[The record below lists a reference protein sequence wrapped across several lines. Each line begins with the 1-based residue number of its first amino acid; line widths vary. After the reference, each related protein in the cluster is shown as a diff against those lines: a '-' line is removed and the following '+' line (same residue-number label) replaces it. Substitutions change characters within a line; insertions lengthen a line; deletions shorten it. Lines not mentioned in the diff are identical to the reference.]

1 MRTETTAGAGTASV
15 AEIRAAFPAQ
25 KRMHAG
31 NTVAYF
37 DGPGGTQ
44 VPEQVVAAMRDY
56 LFEHNANTHWAYP
69 SSAETDALLTDSRT
83 IIADFLNCSADEVAF
98 GLNMTTLTFH
108 LARALGWQWGKGDEI
123 IVTDLDHH
131 ANIAPW
137 KVLERERG
145 VTVRSV
151 PFNPENGELRM
162 SELARLLTPR
172 TKLVAIGAA
181 SNALGTVNDL
191 EEIMMMVRGVEALVY
206 VDAVH
211 SAPHILPD
219 VRELDCDFLAC
230 SAYKFYGPHVGVVYA
245 RRDLANMMDVPRL
258 EPAPAEMP
266 ERIETGT
273 GNHEGIVGT
282 AAAVEFLASLSRG
295 DSRRAR
301 LRESYGALHSR
312 GQKLVERMWSGL
324 QRINGV
330 TLYGPRPERP
340 RTPTVAFNVRGKSA
354 EKVTHELAASGLF
367 VSHGDFYA
375 ATVIEKLGVQP
386 DGVVRAGAACYTSED
401 DVERLVQ
408 AVQRAAL

>member
-1 MRTETTAGAGTASV
+1 MKSQDITRTASV
-15 AEIRAAFPAQ
+15 AEIRAAFPALS
-25 KRMHAG
+25 RMHG
-31 NTVAYF
+31 GKSVAYF

-44 VPEQVVAAMRDY
+44 VPRQVVAAMSDY
-56 LFEHNANTHWAYP
+56 LLEHNANTHWAYP
-69 SSAETDALLTDSRT
+69 TSEETDALIASSRAT
-83 IIADFLNCSADEVAF
+83 MADFLNCSSDEVAF

-108 LARALGWQWGKGDEI
+108 VARALGWLWGKGDEI

-151 PFNPENGELRM
+151 PFNIENGELRM

-172 TKLVAIGAA
+172 TRLVAIGAA

-191 EEIMMMVRGVEALVY
+191 EEIMMMVRGVDALAY

-211 SAPHILPD
+211 AAPHILPD

-230 SAYKFYGPHVGVVYA
+230 SAYKFHGPHIGVMYA
-245 RRDLANMMDVPRL
+245 RRDIANNLDIPRL
-258 EPAPAEMP
+258 DPAPAEMP

-273 GNHEGIVGT
+273 GNHEGMAGA
-282 AAAVEFLASLSRG
+282 AAAVDFLADLSSG
-295 DSRRAR
+295 DSRRSR
-301 LRESYGALHSR
+301 LQQTFAALHAR

-324 QRINGV
+324 QRIDGV
-330 TLYGPRPERP
+330 TLYGPAPDRP
-340 RTPTVAFNVRGKSA
+340 RTPTIAFNVRGKSA
-354 EKVTHELAASGLF
+354 EHVARQLSQSGLF

-375 ATVIEKLGVQP
+375 ATVIEKLGVAP
-386 DGVVRAGAACYTSED
+386 EGVVRAGAACYTNED
-401 DVERLVQ
+401 DVERLVDGVRRL
-408 AVQRAAL
+408 AT